1 VKASIANVIA
11 TTPLRL
17 PYFDLEA
24 YKSIE
29 PLEARY
35 RASVSE
41 IDSKSAEKYGIDP
54 EHVPEIVLAQ
64 FQAGLYVSQKLKE
77 KGIGHV
83 EAAQLSGIDKTTLS
97 KACTGKRPFS
107 PTAAML
113 TPFCYNVMQES
124 CHKVMFGRPGTILLP
139 STYSETARFMH
150 SLSETEKKS
159 LLNKAKVQYALLEK
173 QNPGTVRN
181 EPKRN
186 QVVITGERL
195 HELFFDKGV
204 QAYQFFGPDTPYIV
218 RNSIRQFVVDEYLTT
233 TPRIG
238 FLMFMALETGLAL
251 DYFIAED
258 FTKYTD
264 CYYKEGN
271 ETFLI
276 KDGYIL
282 GFIGICASLPPE
294 PRQKLIGEAIG
305 TSLCKT
311 FK

>member
-1 VKASIANVIA
+1 
-11 TTPLRL
+11 
-17 PYFDLEA
+17 
-24 YKSIE
+24 
-29 PLEARY
+29 
-35 RASVSE
+35 
-41 IDSKSAEKYGIDP
+41 
-54 EHVPEIVLAQ
+54 
-64 FQAGLYVSQKLKE
+64 
-77 KGIGHV
+77 
-83 EAAQLSGIDKTTLS
+83 
-97 KACTGKRPFS
+97 
-107 PTAAML
+107 
-113 TPFCYNVMQES
+113 MQES
-124 CHKVMFGRPGTILLP
+124 CHKVMFGRTGTILLP

-150 SLSETEKKS
+150 SLSETGRKS

-264 CYYKEGN
+264 CYYKEGD

-305 TSLCKT
+305 TGLCKT